1 MDEDAGSV
9 ACVVPDDK
17 HGERLDKTLGAL
29 IPDLSRS
36 RLKRLILDGRVV
48 GDRGPVDDPA
58 GPVRA
63 GQRFTVRLPAPE
75 PIDALPEEIALDVA
89 YEDDD
94 IIVIDKPAGMVV
106 HPAPGHPG
114 ATLVNALLAH
124 CGPGLSGIGGARR
137 PGIVHR
143 IDKDTSGLLVAAKSD
158 AAHRRLTEMFESHAL
173 DRRYQALVWG
183 VPVPTEG
190 TIEARIGRDKR
201 NRKRMSIVRPPA
213 GKPAVTHYRTTD
225 VYRNGAVSLQTCSL
239 QTGRTHQ
246 IRVHMASRGHA
257 VIGDPVYGRVSATR
271 RAALTGPA
279 RKAVLAFPRQAL
291 HAAHLG
297 FAHPVTGESLT
308 FDSPLPHDIKRLID
322 LLELP

>member
-17 HGERLDKTLGAL
+17 DGERLDKALGAL
-29 IPDLSRS
+29 IPALSRS
-36 RLKRLILDGRVV
+36 RLKRLILEGQVV
-48 GDRGPVDDPA
+48 GDDGPSDDPA

-75 PIDALPEEIALDVA
+75 PIAALPEDIALDVA
-89 YEDDD
+89 FEDDD

-124 CGPGLSGIGGARR
+124 CGEGLSGIGGARR

-158 AAHRRLTEMFESHAL
+158 AAHRGLTEMFEIHAL

-183 VPVPTEG
+183 VPVPTAG
-190 TIEARIGRDKR
+190 TIEANIGRDKR
-201 NRKRMSIVRPPA
+201 NRKRMSIVQAPA
-213 GKPAVTHYRTTD
+213 GKPAVTRYRTAA

-257 VIGDPVYGRVSATR
+257 VIGDPVYGRVSASR

-279 RKAVLAFPRQAL
+279 REAVLAFPRQAL

-297 FAHPVTGESLT
+297 FVHPISGQSLT

-322 LLELP
+322 LLERP

>member
-17 HGERLDKTLGAL
+17 DGERLDKVLGAL

-36 RLKRLILDGRVV
+36 RLKRLILDGRVA
-48 GDRGPVDDPA
+48 GDAGAVSDPA
-58 GPVRA
+58 WPVRT

-75 PIDALPEEIALDVA
+75 PIAAQPEEIALNVA
-89 YEDDD
+89 FEDDD

-124 CGPGLSGIGGARR
+124 CGTGLSGIGGARR

-158 AAHRRLTEMFESHAL
+158 AAHRGLTEMFERHAL
-173 DRRYQALVWG
+173 ERRYQALVWG
-183 VPVPTEG
+183 VPVPTQG
-190 TIEARIGRDKR
+190 TIDTRIGRDRR
-201 NRKRMSIVRPPA
+201 NRKRMAIVQPPA
-213 GKPAVTHYRTTD
+213 GKPAVTRYRTAE
-225 VYRNGAVSLQTCSL
+225 VYRNGAVSLLTCSL

-257 VIGDPVYGRVSATR
+257 VIGDPVYGRVSAAR

-279 RKAVLAFPRQAL
+279 RDAILAFPRQAL

-297 FAHPVTGESLT
+297 FAHPITGQSLT
-308 FDSPLPHDIKRLID
+308 FDSALPHDIKKLID
-322 LLELP
+322 LLEQP